1 MITTKIYKREEGRR
15 IRISDDGN
23 RDQKESFDDATLLA
37 LKTEEGAICQEM
49 QATLEAE
56 KDTEIFSLE
65 LAEGTPASTFILF
78 YFILFIYFFHLFLLV
93 GG

>member
-1 MITTKIYKREEGRR
+1 MTTTKIYKREGGRR
-15 IRISDDGN
+15 IGVSDAGN

-37 LKTEEGAICQEM
+37 LKTEEGAISQGM

-65 LAEGTPASTFILF
+65 LAEGTPASTLILAQWNSS
-78 YFILFIYFFHLFLLV
+78 
-93 GG
+93 